1 MLNNDFNNNFPEDEM
16 DEEEQINSGTVK
28 AVSDPLAG

>member
-16 DEEEQINSGTVK
+16 DEEEQINSGTV
-28 AVSDPLAG
+28 